1 MVEALTASIF
11 LNRGTPPRLLTLT
24 VLAGLSALA
33 MNLMLPSLPQMARD
47 FGTSYGLMQLA
58 VSLYL
63 ALSAV
68 LQIVIGPIS
77 DRFGRRP
84 VMLWGLV
91 LFLLATVGTLL
102 APNVTVFLGF
112 RMAQAVISVGMVLSR
127 AVVRDMVEEAKTA
140 SMIGYVT
147 MGMSLVPM
155 VGPVIGGALEEAFG
169 WRSNFLM
176 LLGLGLLATALT

>member
-1 MVEALTASIF
+1 M
-11 LNRGTPPRLLTLT
+11 
-24 VLAGLSALA
+24 
-33 MNLMLPSLPQMARD
+33 
-47 FGTSYGLMQLA
+47 
-58 VSLYL
+58 
-63 ALSAV
+63 
-68 LQIVIGPIS
+68 
-77 DRFGRRP
+77 
-84 VMLWGLV
+84 

-112 RMAQAVISVGMVLSR
+112 RMAQAVISVGMMLSR
-127 AVVRDMVEEAKTA
+127 AVVRDMVEGAKTA